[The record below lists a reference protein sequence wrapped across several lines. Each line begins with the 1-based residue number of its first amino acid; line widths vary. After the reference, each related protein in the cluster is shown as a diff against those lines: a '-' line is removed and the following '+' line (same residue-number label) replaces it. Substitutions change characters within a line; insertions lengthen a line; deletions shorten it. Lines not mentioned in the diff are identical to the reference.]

1 MTDPVQAAPGVPAHA
16 AALGAP
22 PAAGGGL
29 PSAAH
34 QPQWMSH
41 LVRQLGH
48 LEPEFFSRFLPPD
61 AGGRQSAVLILFG
74 PNADGGE
81 DVVLTERSHSM
92 RSHAGQVSFP
102 GGSIDPT
109 DSGPVA
115 AALREAKEEVG
126 LDPAGVEVV
135 AELPALYLP
144 PSNFVV
150 TPVLAWW
157 SEPSPISVVD
167 HSEVAR
173 VLRAP
178 LSELTD
184 PARRFTVTHPSG
196 FAGPAFDVDG
206 LLVWG
211 FTAGLISKVIE
222 LAGLERSWDRAD
234 HRALPAHF
242 SGSDSSIGAR
252 DGSVQPMVRAPRA
265 PS

>member
-1 MTDPVQAAPGVPAHA
+1 MA
-16 AALGAP
+16 
-22 PAAGGGL
+22 
-29 PSAAH
+29 
-34 QPQWMSH
+34 H
-41 LVRQLGH
+41 LVTQLGQQD
-48 LEPEFFSRFLPPD
+48 PSFFSRFLPPD
-61 AGGRQSAVLILFG
+61 EGGRPSAVLILFG
-74 PNADGGE
+74 PNAEGGE

-102 GGSIDPT
+102 GGAIDPV

-115 AALREAKEEVG
+115 AALREAQEEVG
-126 LDPAGVEVV
+126 LDPTGVQVV

-157 SEPSPISVVD
+157 AQPSPISVVD
-167 HSEVAR
+167 HLEVAR

-184 PARRFTVTHPSG
+184 PARRFTVSHPSG
-196 FAGPAFDVDG
+196 LVGPAFDVDG

-211 FTAGLISKVIE
+211 FTAGLLSKVIE

-234 HRALPAHF
+234 HRPLPPHL
-242 SGSDSSIGAR
+242 IGAR
-252 DGSVQPMVRAPRA
+252 DRPAPPPA
-265 PS
+265 GTQTGTQTGLQGGTP